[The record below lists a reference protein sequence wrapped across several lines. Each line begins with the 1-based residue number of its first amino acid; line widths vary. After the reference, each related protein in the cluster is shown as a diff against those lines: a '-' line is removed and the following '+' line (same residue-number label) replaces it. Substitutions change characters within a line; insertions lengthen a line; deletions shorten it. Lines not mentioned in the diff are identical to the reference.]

1 MGRSKQHK
9 VEWTLKVGAEGGAEI
24 TALQRDLKTLGQIDA
39 FSKLKKQSGEAEK
52 AWKTATDKVAELAR
66 AMKTAETPTKA
77 MATALDR
84 ARSQAG
90 RLKDEFIKQRNALN
104 DQRKILREVG
114 VNTTE
119 LSKAQAELKRRI
131 QEQKTVA
138 EQATRAQKDL
148 GKAQQSTA
156 IAIRDHATNTKSAT
170 GTQQALNSELNQ
182 QARLSS
188 TVVTGIKNMIGAYLG
203 FQTVHAILS
212 SIYRVMVDMST
223 ANFALKASTM
233 AANREFSNT
242 ASVAQWK
249 QAIRE
254 LSAELKIY
262 SEAGLTNAA
271 ARTQDM
277 TKRLGLSYGQ
287 MVEVLRRAG
296 EMAAGRN
303 LGIEESVE
311 RVTAALRGEAEAAEY
326 LGLTLNETTVKAWHE
341 AHNAHGIAYKDLTE
355 LEKAQI
361 RYNLL
366 LEQTDASLGRAA
378 KNTGVLAGAWKE
390 LTAVYSDST
399 SNDPVIG
406 MVESA
411 GTAILNFL
419 AAEEKAWQTFWKGID
434 LSKQKLLDFNTF
446 VKADIDTREKMV
458 LEAEAKKTEAQDK
471 TLSAEQQRVDT
482 IKEMEGE
489 LSRLRAEK
497 WDEWLAKTESSLEAA
512 LKKEE
517 EYSEQLKTLAKQ
529 RLNEQKTTDELV
541 REVMRTSMSA
551 SELYFDKLSEARDT
565 LSEASKAKAEGDSKQ
580 AMELYN
586 EARRQFSLLA
596 REVKDGETTIVS
608 AAEASSTAISGIKEA
623 GQGIQEVL
631 AFMQDGKQVDLAKA
645 QGEVADLRDRI
656 QEIKDAHDKIKELE
670 TELTAKDLA
679 TPVLEKIQRELDKI
693 QDKTVTIKVNYD
705 VGPKPKGLA
714 IGGIVPG
721 YAFGGRLPGYS
732 LKDNML
738 GMIRG
743 RTPIA
748 LAGGED
754 VTNAL
759 SSRIIYRDAPWLL
772 PALNQVRSSIDL
784 QAVLEKI
791 KGLATGGR
799 VPRASVDLGGIQGS
813 LRGLAAGGRV
823 KESYRFT
830 FASAGQ
836 EATITTTSKPEAE
849 GLAALARAMTKLKLV
864 HGG

>member
-1 MGRSKQHK
+1 MASKQHK
-9 VEWTLKVGAEGGAEI
+9 VEWTLKVGTEGGAEI
-24 TALQRDLKTLGQIDA
+24 TALQRNLKTLGQIDS
-39 FSKLKKQSGEAEK
+39 FTKLKRQTGEAEA

-84 ARSQAG
+84 ARTQAG
-90 RLKDEFIKQRNALN
+90 RLKDEFIRQRSALN

-114 VNTTE
+114 VNTTD
-119 LSKAQAELKRRI
+119 LSRAQAELKRRV
-131 QEQKTVA
+131 QEQKVAA
-138 EQATRAQKDL
+138 EQATRAHKEL
-148 GKAQQSTA
+148 GKAQQTTA
-156 IAIRDHATNTKSAT
+156 IAIRDQSTNTQSAT
-170 GTQQALNSELNQ
+170 RNQ
-182 QARLSS
+182 QGLNAQLSEQSRLSS

-203 FQTVHAILS
+203 FQTVRAILS
-212 SIYRVMVDMST
+212 SIYRIMIDTST
-223 ANFALKASTM
+223 ANFALEASTV

-254 LSAELKIY
+254 LSAELRIY

-326 LGLTLNETTVKAWHE
+326 LGLTLNETAVRAWHE
-341 AHNAHGIAYKDLTE
+341 AHNVHNIAYKDLTE

-361 RYNLL
+361 RYSLL

-390 LTAVYSDST
+390 LTAVYSDSA
-399 SNDPVIG
+399 SNDPIVG
-406 MVESA
+406 MYERA
-411 GTAILNFL
+411 GTAMLNFL
-419 AAEEKAWQTFWKGID
+419 SAEERAWQTFWKGID
-434 LSKQKLLDFNTF
+434 LSKQKLIDFSTF
-446 VKADIDTREKMV
+446 VKADSETREKMV
-458 LEAEAKKTEAQDK
+458 LEAEARKTEAQDK
-471 TLSAEQQRVDT
+471 TLSVEQQRVDS

-489 LSRLRAEK
+489 LSRLRTEK

-517 EYSEQLKTLAKQ
+517 EYTEQLKALAKQ
-529 RLNEQKTTDELV
+529 RLDEQKTTDELV

-580 AMELYN
+580 AMDLYN
-586 EARRQFSLLA
+586 EARRQFSQLS

-608 AAEASSTAISGIKEA
+608 AAQASSTAISGIKEA

-631 AFMQDGKQVDLAKA
+631 AFMQDGKQMDLSKA

-670 TELTAKDLA
+670 TELKAKDLA
-679 TPVLEKIQRELDKI
+679 TPVLEKIQREIAKI
-693 QDKTVTIKVNYD
+693 QDKTVTIKTIHVDEY
-705 VGPKPKGLA
+705 PRRA
-714 IGGIVPG
+714 TGGRIPG

-772 PALNQVRSSIDL
+772 PSLNQVRSSIDL
-784 QAVLEKI
+784 KAVLEKI
-791 KGLATGGR
+791 KGLAGGGR
-799 VPRASVDLGGIQGS
+799 IPRASVDLSGFPANM
-813 LRGLAAGGRV
+813 RGLAGGGRAT
-823 KESYRFT
+823 ESYRFT

-836 EATITTTSKPEAE
+836 EATITTKSRPEAE
-849 GLAALARAMTKLKLV
+849 GLAALARAMTKHKLV